1 MSASWL
7 VSSLAPTK
15 TYHNSD
21 FARLDIELVHLH
33 FRELPWD
40 TIDDT

>member
-21 FARLDIELVHLH
+21 FARLELVHLH